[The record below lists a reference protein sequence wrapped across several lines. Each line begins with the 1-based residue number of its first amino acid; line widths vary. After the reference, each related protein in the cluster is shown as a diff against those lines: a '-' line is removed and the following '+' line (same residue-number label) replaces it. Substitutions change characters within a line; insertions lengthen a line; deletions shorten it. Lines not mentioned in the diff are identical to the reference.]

1 MELTSISVNPS
12 MSAPNSFGE
21 RPPELHARPD
31 ISRLSSSSK
40 SKEDSL
46 RLSYGM
52 VGDLDATATEVRT
65 LAAVRQSVDAVRQS
79 VNRHGRNSAPHV
91 ATVFGPGR
99 LICTRQED
107 RVEEIELSWELA
119 NGARA
124 ILFAPAPAKSSRSFD
139 V

>member
-1 MELTSISVNPS
+1 M
-12 MSAPNSFGE
+12 
-21 RPPELHARPD
+21 PPLPRAHA
-31 ISRLSSSSK
+31 
-40 SKEDSL
+40 
-46 RLSYGM
+46 
-52 VGDLDATATEVRT
+52 T
-65 LAAVRQSVDAVRQS
+65 AVRQSVDAERQS

-124 ILFAPAPAKSSRSFD
+124 ILFRPSAPAKSSRSFD